1 MITLDDKY
9 KFKDFGLYVEE
20 GHDHPVTPSFV
31 RKVMHI
37 PGRPGQWDF
46 GTELREKAFQIPLA
60 TQSRDRVEL
69 QRRLNNFVAF
79 LFDEFG
85 QPREFKLAYDYEP
98 GKFYKVKV
106 AESFSPERVRPFSRF
121 MLPLVAN
128 DPYKYS
134 NVYADEVTWGSEV
147 ITFEYNYLLGH
158 ESTSGAV
165 KITGPQT
172 INITVDGLAVQPIF
186 EISGTGVNL
195 SISANGYSFDLPI
208 FVDIDWIIDF
218 EKYVVYQNGQERML
232 DIKDFYLMP
241 GNNQVQVKGDIIDI
255 NMRIKFRDK
264 YL

>member
-1 MITLDDKY
+1 MIILDGKHISE
-9 KFKDFGLYVEE
+9 FGFEVEP
-20 GHDHPVTPSFV
+20 GHDDPITPNFEH
-31 RKVMHI
+31 KTLAI
-37 PGRPGQWDF
+37 PGRPGAWYF
-46 GTELREKAFQIPLA
+46 GSEIKERPFSFPLVIH
-60 TQSRDRVEL
+60 DRFYDNM
-69 QRRLNNFVAF
+69 QRAYNRLVAF
-79 LFDEFG
+79 LFDKFG
-85 QPREFKLAYDYEP
+85 KPREIKIVREYEP
-98 GKFYKVKV
+98 DKFIKARVLQQML
-106 AESFSPERVRPFSRF
+106 PERLTEEGKVVLPFI
-121 MLPLVAN
+121 AY

-158 ESTSGAV
+158 ESTGGAV

-218 EKYVVYQNGQERML
+218 EKYIVYRNGQETML
-232 DIKDFYLMP
+232 DIKEFYLMP
-241 GNNQVQVKGDIIDI
+241 GNNQVQIKGDIIDI
-255 NMRIKFRDK
+255 NLRIKFRDK